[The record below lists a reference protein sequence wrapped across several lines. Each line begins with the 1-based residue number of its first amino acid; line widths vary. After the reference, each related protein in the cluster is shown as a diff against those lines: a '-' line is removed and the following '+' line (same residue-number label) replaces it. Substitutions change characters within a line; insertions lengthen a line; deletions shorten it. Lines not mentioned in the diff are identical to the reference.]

1 MIWVLFICIFL
12 SSNAMAGNHEVEPFI
27 KEVQKYKFTDFKALN
42 ETELKKGLSYFGDKA
57 TIYEEKELRAKAEE
71 MMQQSTAMSD
81 DQSLPVE
88 ERARAS
94 SGSAIKSSFARK
106 TKYSNVDEE
115 IWMKKSQLVTENPLI
130 GLDSDCSVSA
140 RANDKVEV
148 KYEPYEVEVD
158 SVREVESEEI
168 CEEDGSE
175 IHKCYET
182 LNIHVDKQENCNAGI
197 VEYIGASNYADSFK
211 ATWDFN
217 YPSLSISLTHDPH
230 PGHYMEVWC
239 CYHQEKIFFNIK
251 DKTQLSSFILNR
263 MDAHGVGALTLNGN
277 NLLHVIHI
285 DKKYLGA
292 KTIEIAALG
301 ARNIDLLPY
310 INNGKNEI
318 IFVGTTERMQGERTA
333 TLFIEAKQV
342 CSKVVESW
350 TNDCGGL

>member
-71 MMQQSTAMSD
+71 MMQQSTTAN
-81 DQSLPVE
+81 DQSLSAE

-94 SGSAIKSSFARK
+94 AVSAIKSSFARK
-106 TKYSNVDEE
+106 TKYSNIDQE

-140 RANDKVEV
+140 RENDKVEV

-182 LNIHVDKQENCNAGI
+182 INIHVDKQENCNAGI

-217 YPSLSISLTHDPH
+217 YPSLSISLTHEPEEIWR
-230 PGHYMEVWC
+230 YVTC
-239 CYHQEKIFFNIK
+239 CTHEEKIFFNIK
-251 DKTQLSSFILNR
+251 DKTQLRSFILNK
-263 MDAHGVGALTLNGN
+263 MDAHGVGAITLNGKPFELPTRHSAGSR
-277 NLLHVIHI
+277 NL
-285 DKKYLGA
+285 
-292 KTIEIAALG
+292 
-301 ARNIDLLPY
+301 DLLPY

-318 IFVGTTERMQGERTA
+318 IFVGTTERMYGKRTA